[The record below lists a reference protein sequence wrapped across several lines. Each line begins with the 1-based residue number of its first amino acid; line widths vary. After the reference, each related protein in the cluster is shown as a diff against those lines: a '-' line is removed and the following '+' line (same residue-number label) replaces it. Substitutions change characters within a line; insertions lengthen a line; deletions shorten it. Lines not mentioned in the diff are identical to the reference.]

1 MAENIISKVALTI
14 EYDGTAYAG
23 WQYQEN
29 ADTIQRQLE
38 GACQSLFGD
47 TVSLRGASRTD
58 AGVHARGQVAAF
70 NLPRPF
76 SLDKLP
82 SALNWHLPGDIKVS
96 KAYLVPSDFNPVS
109 WATGKIYSYYI
120 FQRRQATALAGKY
133 CWHISRELDI
143 AAMNKAASYCI
154 GTQDFM
160 SFQAAGSSVVG
171 TVRTLRHLF
180 CRKQGDWLVITCI
193 GDGFL
198 YNMVR
203 ILAGTL
209 VDFGLGKYPPENMQ
223 SIVAAGDRQAAGPTA
238 PANGLFLQRV
248 LYRPSLDRYPQL

>member
-1 MAENIISKVALTI
+1 MAESIKSKVALTI

-29 ADTIQRQLE
+29 ADTVQRQLE
-38 GACQSLFGD
+38 LACKGLFGE
-47 TVSLRGASRTD
+47 TVGVRGASRTD

-76 SLDKLP
+76 SLEKLP

-96 KAYLVPSDFNPVS
+96 KACLVPGDFNPVI

-120 FQRRQATALAGKY
+120 FQRQQGTALAGKY
-133 CWHISRELDI
+133 SWHISRELDV
-143 AAMNKAASYCI
+143 AAMNMAANSCK
-154 GTQDFM
+154 GTQDFS
-160 SFQAAGSSVVG
+160 SFQAAGSSVVD

-180 CRKQGDWLVITCI
+180 CQKRGDWLVITCI

-209 VDFGLGKYPPENMQ
+209 VEFGLGKYPPENMR
-223 SIVAAGDRQAAGPTA
+223 SIVSAGDRQAAGPTA
-238 PANGLFLQRV
+238 PARGLFLQRV